1 VAAFFNAGPTLNISY
16 VTISRYMQGRV
27 ANIAT
32 GIALLNLFR
41 QRLQKR
47 QQKLK
52 QAIKSWDEV
61 KA

>member
-1 VAAFFNAGPTLNISY
+1 
-16 VTISRYMQGRV
+16 MQGRV

-52 QAIKSWDEV
+52 QAIKSWDGVE
-61 KA
+61 A